1 MLAGPTPSTLTES
14 LSSDLDN
21 LVRTTCKIKKATN
34 NCDHWPIKYYHCVP
48 ARDVQDFCFRTVAI
62 LAYRPICD
70 IILCANRQLI
80 VRDKVNIACGMK

>member
-21 LVRTTCKIKKATN
+21 LVRTTCKIKKQQIIVTTGQSN
-34 NCDHWPIKYYHCVP
+34 IIIVSR
-48 ARDVQDFCFRTVAI
+48 RDVQDFCFRTVAI
-62 LAYRPICD
+62 LACRPICD
-70 IILCANRQLI
+70 IILCANRKLI